1 MLQHLAGILRLADA
15 MGALQLLRQT
25 GFLANL
31 RLENVLVD
39 ALDRRQ
45 VEPVL
50 AAVLGE
56 RTVVQGHKIQ
66 RIHLGL
72 VVGPVRVDMFGKK
85 FELGG
90 LRHSVA
96 GLVGCA
102 RRCSCFRFGLG
113 RRFSVVGTGRHSVD
127 FYLFRVEQRCITG
140 GPGVLG
146 PVGPGVAFRI
156 LDKADSPDLCLCQ
169 RRPKLPWLT
178 SSGPNVVKIPPGCCR
193 MHCQADAHSTSIR
206 RFVHSPV
213 PA

>member
-31 RLENVLVD
+31 RSEDVLVD

-56 RTVVQGHKIQ
+56 RIVVQGHKIQ

-85 FELGG
+85 FESGG
-90 LRHSVA
+90 SRHSVP
-96 GLVGCA
+96 GLVGRA
-102 RRCSCFRFGLG
+102 RRCSCFGFGLG

-127 FYLFRVEQRCITG
+127 FYLFRVEQRCSTG
-140 GPGVLG
+140 GPGVFG
-146 PVGPGVAFRI
+146 PRRAWCGVQNSRQGRFAG
-156 LDKADSPDLCLCQ
+156 LVSMSAQTQTSVADIFSAKRGQNSAWSLSHALSG
-169 RRPKLPWLT
+169 RRT
-178 SSGPNVVKIPPGCCR
+178 
-193 MHCQADAHSTSIR
+193 
-206 RFVHSPV
+206 
-213 PA
+213 